1 MLLKFA
7 QHPSLTTIYS
17 TIAANRI
24 GELAFPAFP
33 VGSVM
38 QILHCEAISHIDIL
52 SGFAPHR
59 IAVHERDRV
68 A

>member
-24 GELAFPAFP
+24 GELAFP